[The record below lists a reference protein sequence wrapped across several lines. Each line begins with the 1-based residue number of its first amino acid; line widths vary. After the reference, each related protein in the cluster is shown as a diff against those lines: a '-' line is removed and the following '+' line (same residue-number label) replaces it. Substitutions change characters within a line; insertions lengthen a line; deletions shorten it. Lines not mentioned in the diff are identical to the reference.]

1 MKFILTVLLVF
12 ATLMAGC
19 SSVRTL
25 CRPLTRPVQSLFAH
39 KVDPHSS
46 PEKLMTAYREYAK
59 AGQSEKLWSLY
70 SASLKKQ
77 NPNGLFI
84 LQDKLRREPIS
95 DIHTGNPVVISDG
108 HVLYFNIVTF
118 ENGDSELERAALIEE
133 RGKWFIE
140 SLDSSSD

>member
-1 MKFILTVLLVF
+1 MKFILTILLVF
-12 ATLMAGC
+12 VALMAGC

-25 CRPLTRPVQSLFAH
+25 SRPLTRPVQSLFTPKAN
-39 KVDPHSS
+39 PHAT
-46 PEKLMTAYREYAK
+46 PEALMTAYKEYAK

-77 NPNGLFI
+77 NPNGLFM

-95 DIHTGNPVVISDG
+95 DIHIGNPVVISDG

-140 SLDSSSD
+140 SLDSDSD